1 MEPGMNAM
9 GDCEPLPL
17 APTLKES
24 KSAITSPKTRWR
36 IVFPPSSFRW
46 MGGAERSLR
55 RYPRSVLCVLALK
68 QDHVDPCSLTKANV
82 CSRHLATSGHPSIGS
97 DPFEDDIQVGLTPLK
112 TPEVCLEGV
121 DPLCED
127 QATPHEPRLRNSLG
141 LPSQPPASTLVAQ
154 RSVDRG
160 WPLSQAAKPRS

>member
-1 MEPGMNAM
+1 MDGRRGEV
-9 GDCEPLPL
+9 
-17 APTLKES
+17 S
-24 KSAITSPKTRWR
+24 H
-36 IVFPPSSFRW
+36 
-46 MGGAERSLR
+46 R
-55 RYPRSVLCVLALK
+55 RYPRSVLCVLALL
-68 QDHVDPCSLTKANV
+68 QDGLDSLPPAKTNV
-82 CSRHLATSGHPSIGS
+82 CSSHLAAGGHPSIGS

-112 TPEVCLEGV
+112 TPEACLEGA
-121 DPLCED
+121 DPLREG